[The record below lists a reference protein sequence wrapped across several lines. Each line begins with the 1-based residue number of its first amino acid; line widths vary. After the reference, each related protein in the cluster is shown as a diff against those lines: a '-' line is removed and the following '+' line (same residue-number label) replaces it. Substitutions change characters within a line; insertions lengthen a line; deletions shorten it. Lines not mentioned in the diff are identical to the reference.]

1 MFSFEGLRYGIR
13 QVEKMLRGGGN
24 NHDGFYSGRGDS
36 GRSSYRRNN
45 SNDHGFNRGGERF
58 TQDLG
63 ATTPLTFSVGQEASP
78 ATVTN

>member
-1 MFSFEGLRYGIR
+1 
-13 QVEKMLRGGGN
+13 MLRGGGY
-24 NHDGFYSGRGDS
+24 NHNRNSGHVDS
-36 GRSSYRRNN
+36 GRSSYGRNN
-45 SNDHGFNRGGERF
+45 SNGRGFNRGGERF